1 MNNWTRFYFEKNT
14 DNTDNKNSLSLA
26 KSLALDLFFHS
37 YNADSF
43 IKKPLEEG
51 QMATVLEDCLKAS
64 LRFLSLKEE
73 EILKN

>member
-1 MNNWTRFYFEKNT
+1 MNNWTQFYFEKNT
-14 DNTDNKNSLSLA
+14 DDKDRLSLA

-43 IKKPLEEG
+43 INKPLEEG

-73 EILKN
+73 EEILEN